1 MGVHRLRHLIFT
13 LFRSNTLWHE
23 IFAGSN
29 FCGFCDFSSDPQNKV
44 PANKKYSKHFSRKN
58 LLQSKYSQQPMTHV
72 LLISSNLN
80 SLHIYSTK
88 KSCLFN
94 HNLSLLSRNK
104 TVNENARS
112 REEPRKGDLATC
124 SHKFS
129 LYFTL
134 TKGNTIG

>member
-29 FCGFCDFSSDPQNKV
+29 FCGFCDFSSDPENKV

-104 TVNENARS
+104 TVN
-112 REEPRKGDLATC
+112 
-124 SHKFS
+124 
-129 LYFTL
+129 
-134 TKGNTIG
+134 

>member
-1 MGVHRLRHLIFT
+1 MAQPVYKIGIIFSSGGGGVFLGS
-13 LFRSNTLWHE
+13 RSGGAPSASSNLYTISEQYLV
-23 IFAGSN
+23 ARN
-29 FCGFCDFSSDPQNKV
+29 FCGFCDFSSDPENKV
-44 PANKKYSKHFSRKN
+44 PANRKYSKHFSRKN

-104 TVNENARS
+104 TVN
-112 REEPRKGDLATC
+112 
-124 SHKFS
+124 
-129 LYFTL
+129 
-134 TKGNTIG
+134 